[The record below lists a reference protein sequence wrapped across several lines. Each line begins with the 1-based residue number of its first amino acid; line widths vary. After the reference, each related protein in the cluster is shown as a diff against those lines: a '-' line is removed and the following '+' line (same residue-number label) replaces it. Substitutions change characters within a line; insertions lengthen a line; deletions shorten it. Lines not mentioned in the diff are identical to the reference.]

1 MHLIDRYAYSNAL
14 RHVDPLLK
22 GGIALSVIALCLIL
36 NEPLVGLTA
45 ALWMLLLAAGLARI
59 PARAFGGLL
68 LAEALFLLLATLAVM
83 LSVSLHPPPA
93 AWRIHLG
100 PLWLSTTPDALYQGV
115 NLILRALGAAAA
127 MNFLA
132 LTTPMVDI
140 IDMLHRLHMPAL
152 IIDLMTL
159 MYRFIFV
166 FLGSLERM
174 VRAQESRLG
183 FNASYGRR
191 MQNAAWI
198 ATHLFVESFLRS
210 RQLQLA
216 LASRGYD
223 GGDLR
228 VLPTEYQTDRR
239 LLLLALLTLATLL
252 GVWRFF

>member
-45 ALWMLLLAAGLARI
+45 ALWMLVLAVSLARI
-59 PARAFGGLL
+59 SARAFGGLL
-68 LAEALFLLLATLAVM
+68 LAEGLFLLLATLAVM
-83 LSVSLHPPPA
+83 LSVSLHPPTS

-115 NLILRALGAAAA
+115 NLILRALGTAAA

-140 IDMLHRLHMPAL
+140 IDILHRLHMPAL

-183 FNASYGRR
+183 FSASYGRR

-252 GVWRFF
+252 GVWHSF